1 MTKTLPSVGASRVVF
16 HLDPADQTALHDYK
30 IEDLETYIRMT
41 PRRDARIRLGLSI
54 VLNMLNLGK
63 TPLIPSLWRK
73 DDVFIYRHSTDGSIS
88 QPYLKSPELP
98 QSASPH
104 LSNNTRISNQTTPPV
119 SDTKQAR
126 QRLFT
131 LGVLLLELLFS
142 NTLVDKLSQPDY
154 TNTVLL
160 CTALTWQRRVEEEF
174 GDGIAEAIRKCIV
187 CAFEPAADLGSAAF
201 ILAVWSNVV
210 QPLEEF
216 LRAWGGVGTAVG

>member
-1 MTKTLPSVGASRVVF
+1 MTENLPAHHQLHRVVF
-16 HLDPADQTALHDYK
+16 HLDPADQTALHDFR
-30 IEDLETYIRMT
+30 IQDLETYIRTT
-41 PRRDARIRLGLSI
+41 PRREARIRLGLSI
-54 VLNMLNLGK
+54 VLNALNLGK

-73 DDVFIYRHSTDGSIS
+73 DDVFVYRHKNADDDSSNIS
-88 QPYLKSPELP
+88 QPYIMKKS
-98 QSASPH
+98 SSFDIT
-104 LSNNTRISNQTTPPV
+104 SNAIPYIT
-119 SDTKQAR
+119 QAR

-131 LGVLLLELLFS
+131 LGILLLELLFS

-160 CTALTWQRRVEEEF
+160 CTALTWQRRAEEEF